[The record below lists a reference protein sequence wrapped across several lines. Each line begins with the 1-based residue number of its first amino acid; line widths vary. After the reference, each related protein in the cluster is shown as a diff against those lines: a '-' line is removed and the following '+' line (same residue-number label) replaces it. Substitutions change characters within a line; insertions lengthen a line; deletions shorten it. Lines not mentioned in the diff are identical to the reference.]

1 MARTQPAPD
10 RIGGVGHLLDVDD
23 CVLGVIDAQDG
34 FLRKLPDEEAA
45 ELVDRIRWLCRLA
58 GWLHAPV
65 VVTEEEP
72 EKNGGTASA
81 ITDALAP
88 GTARNTKLT
97 FDLTACPAILED
109 LTRHDRGTV
118 VLCGLE
124 TDVCVSQ
131 SAFGLLDLGKRVV
144 VVEDA
149 VASPGTAHSQ
159 GLARMA
165 RAGVELVGLKGL
177 AYEWL
182 RTVERS
188 VGFDAAIGQDA
199 PAGIVL

>member
-1 MARTQPAPD
+1 
-10 RIGGVGHLLDVDD
+10 VGRLLDVDD
-23 CVLGVIDAQDG
+23 CVLGVIDTQDA
-34 FLRKLPDEEAA
+34 FLRKLPTEEAA
-45 ELVDRIRWLCRLA
+45 ELVDRIQWLCGLA
-58 GWLHAPV
+58 DWAGVPV

-72 EKNGGTASA
+72 QRNGGTASA
-81 ITDALAP
+81 ITDVLAP
-88 GTARNTKLT
+88 DVARHTKPT
-97 FDLTACPAILED
+97 FDLSACPAILED
-109 LTRHDRGTV
+109 LTRHDRETV

-124 TDVCVSQ
+124 TDVCVAQ

-144 VVEDA
+144 VIEDA
-149 VASPGTAHSQ
+149 VASAGPAHGQ

-177 AYEWL
+177 GYEWL

-188 VGFDAAIGQDA
+188 VDFDAAIGRDA

>member
-1 MARTQPAPD
+1 M
-10 RIGGVGHLLDVDD
+10 
-23 CVLGVIDAQDG
+23 LGVIDTQDG

-72 EKNGGTASA
+72 EKNGGTPSA

-88 GTARNTKLT
+88 GTARHSKPT
-97 FDLTACPAILED
+97 FDLSACPAILED
-109 LTRHDRGTV
+109 LSRHDRETV

-124 TDVCVSQ
+124 TDVCVAQ

-182 RTVERS
+182 RTVGRS
-188 VGFDAAIGQDA
+188 VNFDAAIGADA

>member
-1 MARTQPAPD
+1 MR
-10 RIGGVGHLLDVDD
+10 RLLDVDD
-23 CVLGVIDAQDG
+23 CLLAVIDPQDG
-34 FLRKLPDEEAA
+34 FLRKLPNDERS

-58 GWLHAPV
+58 RWLHVPV

-72 EKNGGTASA
+72 ERNGSTSSTIAEELPPE
-81 ITDALAP
+81 ALRHP
-88 GTARNTKLT
+88 KPV
-97 FDLTACPAILED
+97 FDLSACDPILED
-109 LTRHDRGTV
+109 VARHGRATV

-124 TDVCVSQ
+124 TDVCVAQ

-149 VASPGTAHSQ
+149 VASPGTAHAQ

-165 RAGVELVGLKGL
+165 RGGVELVGLKGL

-188 VGFDAAIGQDA
+188 VHFQREAGHDA
-199 PAGIVL
+199 PAGIQL

>member
-1 MARTQPAPD
+1 
-10 RIGGVGHLLDVDD
+10 VGRLLDVDE
-23 CVLGVIDAQDG
+23 CVLGVIDTQDG

-58 GWLHAPV
+58 GWLNAPV

-88 GTARNTKLT
+88 GTARHSKPT
-97 FDLTACPAILED
+97 FDLSACPEILED
-109 LTRHDRGTV
+109 LSRHDRETV

-124 TDVCVSQ
+124 TDVCVAQ

-182 RTVERS
+182 RTVGRS
-188 VGFDAAIGQDA
+188 VNFDAAIGADA